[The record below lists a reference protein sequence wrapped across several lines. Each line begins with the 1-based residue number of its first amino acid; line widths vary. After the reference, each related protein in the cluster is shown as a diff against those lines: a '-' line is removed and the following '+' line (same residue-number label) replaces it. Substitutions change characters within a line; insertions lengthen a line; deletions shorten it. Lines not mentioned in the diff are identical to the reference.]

1 MKTIFILSL
10 ILAAYSYFIYP
21 LILWIASILF
31 GKRVKKAAVIKNVSL
46 IISAYNEEDIIE
58 KKLKNSL
65 KLDYPVDKLEII
77 VASEAVDGTNDIVRR
92 YAEKGVKLFSYAKRE
107 GKAATLYR
115 AVPETSG
122 EILVFS
128 DANAMYERD
137 AIRKLVQNFAD
148 DRIGCVSGVLQYK
161 NPSGASAGRD
171 ESRYWRYEIFL
182 KKIES
187 KLFALLGAN
196 GSIFAL
202 RRKAYLPLNKYRG
215 DDFELPINSKIEGF
229 GSVLE
234 PAAISYEEG
243 NKFYSQEFKRKVRIV
258 SWNFES
264 ALLLLR
270 RALQRKRYFVA
281 FLLLSHKI
289 LRWWLS
295 LFLVFI
301 FLSSL
306 FLVKSGGLYA
316 FFFIIQAIFYSVALT
331 AYLMDKYTGKRP
343 DKPLSIPY
351 YFCMVN
357 VAASIG
363 LFKSLSNRTESLW
376 NRNR

>member
-1 MKTIFILSL
+1 MKTIFFLSL
-10 ILAAYSYFIYP
+10 IFAAYSYFIYP

-31 GKRVKKAAVIKNVSL
+31 GKHVKKAAVIKNVSL

-58 KKLKNSL
+58 EKLKNSF
-65 KLDYPVDKLEII
+65 KLDYPADKLEIV

-115 AVPETSG
+115 TVPKISG

-128 DANAMYERD
+128 DANAMYEKD
-137 AIRKLVQNFAD
+137 AIRNLVQNFAD
-148 DRIGCVSGVLQYK
+148 DRIGCVSGVLQYE
-161 NPSGASAGRD
+161 NLSGASAGRD
-171 ESRYWRYEIFL
+171 ESRYWRYEICL

-187 KLFALLGAN
+187 KLFSLLGAN

-202 RRKAYLPLNKYRG
+202 RREAYFPLSKYRG

-234 PAAISYEEG
+234 PTAVSYEEG
-243 NKFYSQEFKRKVRIV
+243 NELYSREFKRKVRIV

-270 RALQRKRYFVA
+270 RALRKKRYFVA
-281 FLLLSHKI
+281 VLLLSHKI

-295 LFLVFI
+295 LFLVLVFI
-301 FLSSL
+301 SSL
-306 FLVKSGGLYA
+306 FLVMSGGLYA
-316 FFFIIQAIFYSVALT
+316 FFFVIQAIFYSAALA
-331 AYLMDKYTGKRP
+331 AYLMDKYKGKWP

-357 VAASIG
+357 VAASIA
-363 LFKSLSNRTESLW
+363 LFKSLSNKTESLW
-376 NRNR
+376 DRNR